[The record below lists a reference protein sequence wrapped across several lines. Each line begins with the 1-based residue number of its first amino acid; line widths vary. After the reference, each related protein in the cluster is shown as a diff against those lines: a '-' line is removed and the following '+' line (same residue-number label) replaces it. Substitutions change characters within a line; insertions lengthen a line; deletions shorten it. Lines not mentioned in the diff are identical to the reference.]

1 MKSAEHSVTLTAL
14 AVQQRGFRFFSTVIK
29 ADRLGALCAGMTKPT
44 TLEPENGLNDAE
56 LNSEDAAKLVKAL
69 NEPKFTQ
76 EVADLQSE
84 AYDELL
90 PFQRLVDLS
99 RVEGIASYLRQEEAM
114 LPNGVILATRDDV
127 DVDVKDEGSGR
138 ITLVLNWIGEQHPL
152 NIIDGQHRVEGL
164 KLLAKEEP
172 NDFGA
177 FEVTATILIDLP
189 FWVQAEL
196 FAVVNGRQKAVP
208 KSRVYDLLGYLP
220 MSSSEV
226 KQGAYRGEMAVQ
238 RFCHHVVKVLQR
250 SEKSPW
256 KDRIKMRGSGLG
268 VISQAALVDH
278 LAPYLKPRKERPG
291 MTTWPVFYPFYCE
304 ADVVGLTKTLIIY
317 FAGIRRAHE
326 SFWASN
332 EALKASLFGKTNGVA
347 VVFTILH
354 DLVVLVG
361 GPEHLTIG
369 RVTEEWKKVD
379 AAVIAN
385 PPKGG
390 SKGYQAQLIVSIRLA
405 MHGANA
411 TSTIQ
416 SPPGYLDRLRRCG
429 AVF

>member
-1 MKSAEHSVTLTAL
+1 MKSTEHSVTLAAL
-14 AVQQRGFRFFSTVIK
+14 AVKQRGFRFFSTVIK
-29 ADRLGALCAGMTKPT
+29 ADRLGFLCAGLTKPIT
-44 TLEPENGLNDAE
+44 FDPENSLRDQELSAADAT
-56 LNSEDAAKLVKAL
+56 KLVKAL

-84 AYDELL
+84 AYDELR

-99 RVEGIASYLRQEEAM
+99 RVEGIANYLRQDESM
-114 LPNGVILATRDDV
+114 LPNGVILATREDV
-127 DVDVKDEGSGR
+127 DVDVKEDADGR
-138 ITLVLNWIGEQHPL
+138 ITLVIQWSGDQHPL

-164 KLLAKEEP
+164 KLLAREEAKE
-172 NDFGA
+172 FGA
-177 FEVTATILIDLP
+177 FDVTATILIDLP

-220 MSSSEV
+220 MSSEEV

-256 KDRIKMRGSGLG
+256 KDRIKMLGSGLG

-278 LAPYLKPRKERPG
+278 LAPYLQPRKDRPA
-291 MTTWPVFYPFYCE
+291 MTTWPIFYPFYRE

-317 FAGIRRAHE
+317 FAGIRKAHE
-326 SFWASN
+326 SFWTSN
-332 EALKASLFGKTNGVA
+332 DALKASLFGKTNGVA

-354 DLVVLVG
+354 DLVLLSE
-361 GPEHLTIG
+361 GPEHLTIA
-369 RVTEEWKKVD
+369 RVSEHWKKVD
-379 AAVIAN
+379 PAVIAN

-390 SKGYQAQLIVSIRLA
+390 SKGYQAQLITAIRTA
-405 MHGANA
+405 MRGENA
-411 TSTIQ
+411 PSTIRP
-416 SPPGYLDRLRRCG
+416 SDDYLDRLRRCG